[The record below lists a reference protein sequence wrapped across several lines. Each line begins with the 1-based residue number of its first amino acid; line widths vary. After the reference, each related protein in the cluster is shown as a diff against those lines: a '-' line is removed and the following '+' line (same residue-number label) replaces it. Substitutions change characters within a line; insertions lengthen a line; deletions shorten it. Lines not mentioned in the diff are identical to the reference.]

1 MEIRRYPP
9 EVTLP
14 RPAEPD
20 ALRPTADAALAAWAA
35 RVEADHEQVER
46 CREVAD
52 PTDFYA
58 PVATRFRDR
67 ESRGARRTCSTSSAA
82 SPAPTTR
89 GSTSARAPAATPCRS
104 RSTSR
109 ASSRSTRRRRC
120 SASSPTACASTGSRT
135 SRRSRPAG
143 RPTSRPGTDV
153 DVALMAH
160 VGYDIGAI
168 GPFLDAAEAAAR
180 RLCIAVMGEGAMT
193 TVATLFWEPVHGE
206 PRVALP
212 ALPELVALLFARGC
226 LPEVSL
232 TRRAPPTFP
241 TLDELVSMARR
252 QLWVRPGSP
261 KDARLEELVRAQAT
275 ERAGAGRSTG
285 ARRGSASSPGRHQ
298 TSRPESE
305 IEARRDLGDASLADR
320 ASSAR
325 TRGPTAVRAGS
336 RLHERGIRHRSVRLA
351 HRSKP
356 LAPTGTCH
364 QARDRPFVPVAHNVT
379 RNWHRAGACS
389 S

>member
-1 MEIRRYPP
+1 M
-9 EVTLP
+9 TLP

-20 ALRPTADAALAAWAA
+20 ALRPGADAALAAWAA

-58 PVATRFRDR
+58 PVATRFRMDPR
-67 ESRGARRTCSTSSAA
+67 RQEDVLDILRRLAQPDDTWLDIGSGGGRYALPLALDVARVVAIDP
-82 SPAPTTR
+82 SPAMLEVLADGMREHGIANITPVEGR
-89 GSTSARAPAATPCRS
+89 WPAIRRVASDVDAVGDADVARDA
-104 RSTSR
+104 
-109 ASSRSTRRRRC
+109 
-120 SASSPTACASTGSRT
+120 
-135 SRRSRPAG
+135 
-143 RPTSRPGTDV
+143 

-168 GPFLDAAEAAAR
+168 GAFLDAAEAAAR
-180 RLCIAVMGEGAMT
+180 RLCVAVMGEGAMT

-232 TRRAPPTFP
+232 TRRAAPTFP

-261 KDARLEELVRAQAT
+261 KDARLEELIRARAT
-275 ERAGAGRSTG
+275 ERAGAWALDWSE
-285 ARRGSASSPGRHQ
+285 
-298 TSRPESE
+298 SRIGVVSWTP
-305 IEARRDLGDASLADR
+305 ALDPA
-320 ASSAR
+320 
-325 TRGPTAVRAGS
+325 
-336 RLHERGIRHRSVRLA
+336 
-351 HRSKP
+351 
-356 LAPTGTCH
+356 
-364 QARDRPFVPVAHNVT
+364 
-379 RNWHRAGACS
+379 
-389 S
+389 